1 MEETMSKVLLGMS
14 GGVDSSTA
22 AVLLLRAG
30 HEVIGATLVM
40 HDIHER
46 DAAAARAVADAI
58 GIPHHTVDMRGEFES
73 FVLSPFVSEY
83 EKGRTPNPCVLC
95 NGYIK
100 FPALLRTAD
109 SLGCDF
115 IATGHYAA
123 IGLRDGHPVITAASD
138 KAKDQSYFLYMLGED
153 ILSRLLLPLSGMT
166 KPEIRA
172 LAEELGLP
180 SASSPDSQDIC
191 FIKDISCADFVRS
204 RSSGKIKLGNFVDT
218 EGKVLGNHKGITAY
232 TVGQRKGLGIS
243 STSPLYVSHIDA
255 DSGNVILCREHEL
268 YRTKVYAENC
278 KYFAGNLPDTFEA
291 NVSLRYT
298 KKPGRATVTTLSDD
312 KVLIEFTEPQRAPA
326 PGQSA
331 VFFDGDDLLGGGII
345 CGSEA

>member
-1 MEETMSKVLLGMS
+1 MSKVLLGMS

-22 AVLLLRAG
+22 AALLLRAG
-30 HEVIGATLVM
+30 HDVTGATLIM

-46 DAAAARAVADAI
+46 DAAAAKAVADVI
-58 GIPHHTVDMRGEFES
+58 GIPHLTVDMREDFEK

-83 EKGRTPNPCVLC
+83 ENGRTPNPCVLC

-100 FPALLRTAD
+100 FPALLKTAD
-109 SLGCDF
+109 RLGCDC

-123 IGLRDGHPVITAASD
+123 IGSRDGHPVITAATD

-153 ILSRLLLPLSGMT
+153 ILSRLLFPLSGMT
-166 KPEIRA
+166 KPEIREI
-172 LAEELGLP
+172 AEKLNLP

-204 RSSGKIKLGNFVDT
+204 RSSGEIKLGNFIDT
-218 EGKVLGNHKGITAY
+218 SGKILGKHKGISAY
-232 TVGQRKGLGIS
+232 TVGQRKGLGIA

-255 DSGNVILCREHEL
+255 ESRNIILCRENEL
-268 YRTKVYAENC
+268 YRTRVYAENC
-278 KYFAGNLPDTFEA
+278 RYFAGKLPETPFEA

-298 KKPGRATVTTLSDD
+298 KKPGRATVTAISED
-312 KVLIEFTEPQRAPA
+312 KVLIEFSESQRAPA

-345 CGSEA
+345 SYSE

>member
-1 MEETMSKVLLGMS
+1 MPKVLLGMS
-14 GGVDSSTA
+14 GGVDSSVA
-22 AVLLLRAG
+22 AALLLRAG
-30 HEVIGATLVM
+30 HEVTGATLVM
-40 HDIHER
+40 HDIHEK
-46 DAAAARAVADAI
+46 DAAAAKAVADTV
-58 GIPHHTVDMRGEFES
+58 GIPHVTVDMREDFEKY
-73 FVLSPFVSEY
+73 VLSPFVSEY

-100 FPALLRTAD
+100 FPALLSTAD
-109 SLGCDF
+109 SLGCGF
-115 IATGHYAA
+115 IATGHYAS
-123 IGLRDGHPVITAASD
+123 IRNREGHPVISAASD

-153 ILSRLLLPLSGMT
+153 ILSRLLFPLSGMT
-166 KPEIRA
+166 KSEIRA

-204 RSSGKIKLGNFVDT
+204 RTAGEIKLGNFIDT
-218 EGKVLGNHKGITAY
+218 DGNILGRHKGIASY

-243 STSPLYVSHIDA
+243 SSSPLYVSHIDT
-255 DSGNVILCREHEL
+255 DSGNVVLCREHEL

-278 KYFAGNLPDTFEA
+278 KYFTGKLPNGPFEA

-298 KKPGRATVTTLSDD
+298 KKPGRATVTALSED

-331 VFFDGDDLLGGGII
+331 VFFDGNDLLGGGTIK
-345 CGSEA
+345 

>member
-1 MEETMSKVLLGMS
+1 MS

-30 HEVIGATLVM
+30 HEVTGATLVM
-40 HDIHER
+40 HDIHEK
-46 DAAAARAVADAI
+46 ANADAKEAAKAL
-58 GIPHHTVDMRGEFES
+58 GIRHVTVDMREDFEKY
-73 FVLSPFVSEY
+73 VLSPFVSEY

-95 NGYIK
+95 NGNIK
-100 FPALLRTAD
+100 FPALLKTAD
-109 SLGCDF
+109 SLGCDL

-123 IGLRDGHPVITAASD
+123 IGMRNGHPVITAATD

-153 ILSRLLLPLSGMT
+153 ILSRLIFPLSGMT

-172 LAEELGLP
+172 LAAEFDIP

-191 FIKDISCADFVRS
+191 FISDISCADFVAS
-204 RSSGKIKLGNFVDT
+204 RSPGEIRTGNFIDTSGKILG
-218 EGKVLGNHKGITAY
+218 KHRGISAY
-232 TVGQRKGLGIS
+232 TIGQRKGLGIA
-243 STSPLYVSHIDA
+243 STSPLYVGNIDA
-255 DSGNVILCREHEL
+255 ESRNITLCREDEL
-268 YRTKVYAENC
+268 YRTRVYAENC
-278 KYFAGNLPDTFEA
+278 RYSSGSLPNTPFEA

-298 KKPGRATVTTLSDD
+298 KKPGRAKVTALSPDRA
-312 KVLIEFTEPQRAPA
+312 LIEFDTPQRAPA

-345 CGSEA
+345 VASC

>member
-1 MEETMSKVLLGMS
+1 MARVLLGMS
-14 GGVDSSTA
+14 GGVDSSVA
-22 AVLLLRAG
+22 AALLLRAG

-46 DAAAARAVADAI
+46 DAAAAKTVADAV
-58 GIPHHTVDMRGEFES
+58 GIEHVTVDMRLDFEKY
-73 FVLSPFVSEY
+73 VLSPFVSEY

-123 IGLRDGHPVITAASD
+123 IGQRDGHPVITAATD
-138 KAKDQSYFLYMLGED
+138 KAKDQSYFLCMLGED
-153 ILSRLLLPLSGMT
+153 ILSRLLFPLSGMT

-172 LAEELGLP
+172 IAEELGLP

-191 FIKDISCADFVRS
+191 FIKDISCADFVAGRS
-204 RSSGKIKLGNFVDT
+204 KNPPVPGDFTDTDGKILG
-218 EGKVLGNHKGITAY
+218 KHKGITAY
-232 TVGQRKGLGIS
+232 TIGQRKGLGIA

-255 DSGNVILCREHEL
+255 ESGNVILCREDGL
-268 YRTKVYAENC
+268 YRTRVRVEAC
-278 KYFAGNLPDTFEA
+278 RYFTGKLPSEPFTA
-291 NVSLRYT
+291 SVSLRYT
-298 KKPGRATVTTLSDD
+298 KKPGLARVTAISNTE
-312 KVLIEFTEPQRAPA
+312 VLIEFNEPQRAPA
-326 PGQSA
+326 PGQCA

-345 CGSEA
+345 ASSEK

>member
-1 MEETMSKVLLGMS
+1 MSKVLLGMS

-22 AVLLLRAG
+22 AALLMRAG

-46 DAAAARAVADAI
+46 DAAAAKTVADAL
-58 GIPHHTVDMRGEFES
+58 GIPHHTVDMRGDFEKY
-73 FVLSPFVSEY
+73 VLSPFVSEY
-83 EKGRTPNPCVLC
+83 ENGRTPNPCVLC

-100 FPALLRTAD
+100 FPALLKAAD
-109 SLGCDF
+109 SLGCEY

-123 IGLRDGHPVITAASD
+123 IGRRDGHPVITAATD
-138 KAKDQSYFLYMLGED
+138 RAKDQSYFLYMLGED
-153 ILSRLLLPLSGMT
+153 VLSRLLFPLSGMT

-172 LAEELGLP
+172 IAEELGLP

-204 RSSGKIKLGNFVDT
+204 RSTGEIRLGNFVDT
-218 EGKVLGNHKGITAY
+218 EGKILGRHKGISAY
-232 TVGQRKGLGIS
+232 TVGQRKGLGVS
-243 STSPLYVSHIDA
+243 SSAPLYVSHIDA
-255 DSGNVILCREHEL
+255 ESGNVILCRENEL

-278 KYFAGNLPDTFEA
+278 RYFAGELPESPFEA

-298 KKPGRATVTTLSDD
+298 KKPGRATVTAIGGN
-312 KVLIEFTEPQRAPA
+312 KVIIEFTEPQRAPA

-331 VFFDGDDLLGGGII
+331 VFFDGDDLLGGGTI
-345 CGSEA
+345 GASER